1 MAVVVARS
9 QVGLVLECMV
19 YFGQLCLSG
28 DDMNTIQVG
37 RTAVSR
43 YHQQRRFFS
52 DGVGL
57 NFRTHDF
64 PHAWAG
70 VKLGGFMVVNDG
82 TNNVI

>member
-1 MAVVVARS
+1 MAVVVAEVKPAMFFCLHKLRYT
-9 QVGLVLECMV
+9 L
-19 YFGQLCLSG
+19 GQHAAQKAKVAHLIWVC
-28 DDMNTIQVG
+28 
-37 RTAVSR
+37 
-43 YHQQRRFFS
+43 
-52 DGVGL
+52 VGL